1 MVVTC
6 LPETRE
12 SGATQE
18 RIAIPSRC
26 TVQAPHKAM
35 PHPNLVPVR
44 PSESRITHKS
54 GVDGSSST
62 ETHLPFK
69 VKEVIERLRGGGVV
83 DPGGQRGGSQPRRNY
98 NGTRAP

>member
-26 TVQAPHKAM
+26 TVHAPHKAM

-62 ETHLPFK
+62 ETDFPFK
-69 VKEVIERLRGGGVV
+69 VKEVMKRLRGVGV
-83 DPGGQRGGSQPRRNY
+83 DDQACQQGCSAATRR
-98 NGTRAP
+98 RIHQK